1 MKIGSIVFL
10 SRSNCAV
17 VAETGKHFAE
27 GQERKQAGEN
37 KITIKWGQVL
47 TPWKC
52 HICSSVKKLV
62 YKFHTE
68 NFRLYLFIV
77 AKGRFF
83 IAAFICQLIIL
94 SPPLPGLINPA
105 LVVCYPFCILP

>member
-10 SRSNCAV
+10 SRSNYAV
-17 VAETGKHFAE
+17 VAETRKHFAE
-27 GQERKQAGEN
+27 GQERKQAREN

-83 IAAFICQLIIL
+83 IAALICQLII
-94 SPPLPGLINPA
+94 SSSTPGLINPA
-105 LVVCYPFCILP
+105 LVVKVQDDL

>member
-1 MKIGSIVFL
+1 MKISSIVFL

-37 KITIKWGQVL
+37 KITVKWGDIL

-83 IAAFICQLIIL
+83 IAALICQLII
-94 SPPLPGLINPA
+94 SPHPSSLINPA